1 VRRRV
6 AACEQKMRRVV
17 AMARFVAEE
26 YHDVQMSGV
35 AACVSGLTIGC

>member
-1 VRRRV
+1 
-6 AACEQKMRRVV
+6 
-17 AMARFVAEE
+17 VAEE